1 MHYQRQICFE
11 RDVLGKMRDI
21 AVDVVMANYMMLDGE
36 RMKNNFEL
44 LGLDFMID
52 RDFKPYLI

>member
-1 MHYQRQICFE
+1 
-11 RDVLGKMRDI
+11 MRDI

>member
-1 MHYQRQICFE
+1 M
-11 RDVLGKMRDI
+11 GKMRDI